1 MTCKYSDCGLTSVT
15 IPNKVTSIGKSA
27 FSSCV
32 NLTSVKLDDGDEVL
46 AFSTSS
52 YSDGP
57 FSSCPLESV
66 YLGRNVKYDFTSP
79 FKSNITSLII
89 SNSVTSIG
97 KSAFSGCRGIT
108 SISIPNSVTEIGSN
122 AFGGCSGLASVM
134 MPDNI
139 MSIGDN
145 AFDCKTYVNK
155 GSKTL
160 LTFWQSKNLA
170 PYDKAT
176 DKEILP
182 PSFNISQIT
191 QTTASVKIENWCDG
205 YTYIYNG
212 ETAKKG
218 DYKYTKLR
226 PGSTNSLKLEVSKD
240 DAHYDINGRFT
251 TQSLLPRIEKWTVTA
266 SSISATGTYT
276 EVDAKV
282 VGHCICI
289 ADNEAVDGNQC
300 FVSGLN
306 PGRNYTAYYTI
317 EVNYGGPET
326 ATYTCTK
333 DIYTNG
339 LQFSIAQPKVVSEG
353 NVIVSASAN
362 LDENEE
368 NVGFEWRST
377 DWTNEFPSNTGM
389 AYLYDGTIEGYIKNL
404 NTSKLWKCRPYY
416 LSNSGVY
423 HYGDWMGIDPTNT
436 SYFEPTV
443 HTYSNV
449 TIKGNTALVRGYA
462 LCGTDEVKVQGFK
475 YWRTGKGGGIH
486 HRVIAVPA
494 DALTV
499 ELNNKQQALTTILS
513 DLEYDSEYCCV
524 AFVTT
529 SDGTTFYGEEQT
541 FITGEAPSDIES
553 VETENASDDPII
565 EVARYNIN
573 GQQISAPQK
582 GMNIIRFSNGTT
594 KTVYVK

>member
-1 MTCKYSDCGLTSVT
+1 ML
-15 IPNKVTSIGKSA
+15 
-27 FSSCV
+27 
-32 NLTSVKLDDGDEVL
+32 
-46 AFSTSS
+46 
-52 YSDGP
+52 
-57 FSSCPLESV
+57 
-66 YLGRNVKYDFTSP
+66 
-79 FKSNITSLII
+79 NIF
-89 SNSVTSIG
+89 
-97 KSAFSGCRGIT
+97 AY
-108 SISIPNSVTEIGSN
+108 
-122 AFGGCSGLASVM
+122 CSGLTSVM

-139 MSIGDN
+139 MSIGDK

-160 LTFWQSKNLA
+160 LTFWQSKNLT

-182 PSFNISQIT
+182 SSFNISPTT

-218 DYKYTKLR
+218 EYKYTKLR
-226 PGSTNSLKLEVSKD
+226 PGSTTSLKLEVLKD
-240 DAHYDINGRFT
+240 DAHYDVNGSFT
-251 TQSLLPRIEKWTVTA
+251 TQSLLPRIEKWTVTS
-266 SSISATGTYT
+266 SSISATGAYT
-276 EVDAKV
+276 EDDAKV
-282 VGHCICI
+282 VGHCIRI

-317 EVNYGGPET
+317 EVDYGGTET
-326 ATYTCTK
+326 ATYTGTK
-333 DIYTNG
+333 SIHTAY
-339 LQFSIAQPKVVSEG
+339 LQFSMAQPKVVSEG

-368 NVGFEWRST
+368 NVGFEWRCT
-377 DWTNEFPSNTGM
+377 DWTDEFPSNTGT
-389 AYLYDGTIEGYIKNL
+389 AYLYDGTIEGYIKNM

-423 HYGDWMGIDPTNT
+423 HYGDWTGIDPTNT

-443 HTYSNV
+443 HTYSKV

-462 LCGTDEVKVQGFK
+462 LSGTDEVKVQGFK

-486 HRVIAVPA
+486 HKVAAVPA

-499 ELNNKQQALTTILS
+499 KLNNKQQTLTTTLS
-513 DLEYDSEYCCV
+513 NLEYDSEYCCV

-529 SDGTTFYGEEQT
+529 DDGTTFYGEEQT